1 MKVVDEDDGR
11 TTDDEVVVDVPPPP
25 PAPPVATDFLVI
37 IVVSNL
43 RNCCND
49 MIRSNSVVGLGDLLD
64 AAAVT
69 VAVVDVVVDLS
80 FILPP
85 PVVTVVAVDEGSA
98 PG

>member
-1 MKVVDEDDGR
+1 MEVDEDK
-11 TTDDEVVVDVPPPP
+11 VVVDAAPPL
-25 PAPPVATDFLVI
+25 PAPPSDFLVI

-69 VAVVDVVVDLS
+69 VAVVDVVVVDLS

-85 PVVTVVAVDEGSA
+85 PAVTVVAVDEGSA

>member
-11 TTDDEVVVDVPPPP
+11 TTEDEVVVDVPPPAP
-25 PAPPVATDFLVI
+25 APPPPAPAPPVATDFLVI
-37 IVVSNL
+37 IVVVSNL

-69 VAVVDVVVDLS
+69 VAVVDVVS
-80 FILPP
+80 C
-85 PVVTVVAVDEGSA
+85 G
-98 PG
+98 